1 MNRAARILLF
11 ILGVLLGLALIV
23 VIAFVAIR
31 RSPFPDTDG
40 EKAIGLPDECHA
52 AATRD
57 DSFCVALTGHGLKD
71 TVTIYRDDYGIPNIY
86 ASSPEDLF
94 FAQGYIHAQDRMW
107 QMEFWRH
114 ISQGRIA
121 EIVGE
126 PGIENDKFI
135 RTSGWNRIA
144 AANTAYYEAELPEAM
159 NALTAYSAGVN
170 AWLAENQDDIGISQR
185 VLGLVGEP
193 WAIEPWE
200 PLHSIGWG
208 VVMGWDL
215 GGNWT
220 DELQRARLYR
230 LIGEEA
236 TNELIPGYPYDS
248 RPVIAPSEEIGG
260 VARDANGAVR
270 VASGAPAIDWARVS
284 TDLIGRPP
292 AALGSGPLLGS
303 NNWVVSG
310 DHTASGL
317 PLLANDPHLGIQMPS
332 IWYEVGLHAPGW
344 DVRGFSFA
352 GIPGVIIGHNN
363 RIAWGVTNVGPDVQD
378 LYIEKINPDNP
389 NQYEYMGEWKDMN
402 VIEEVIKVNGG
413 EDVVL
418 QVRETIHGPIVSDVL
433 EDQPDALAL
442 RWTANAGPSRILQS
456 VLSINQA
463 QNFDEFREALRFWE
477 IPSQNFVYADVDGNI
492 GYQTPSLIPIRKS
505 GQGMVPVPGWTD
517 EYEWDGYIPFEELP
531 YIFNPA
537 KGFIVT
543 ANHAVVDEQYPYFI
557 ARDWASGD
565 RGQRITDMLSEAIA
579 AGPVTADDFARI
591 HFDSYSLRAESYV
604 PLLLDLSSD
613 DAAIQEALGY
623 LRNWDYQERRDS
635 VAASLFEIFYMQ
647 LARNVLA
654 DDVGEENVSDAY
666 STIYFHKLAR
676 DPAARWW
683 DDTTTPATETR
694 EDILLR
700 SLADAVAWLKA
711 NRGGDMSDWTWGSL
725 HTATFSSSP
734 LGESGIGPIEGLV
747 NRGPFPADGGSD
759 LVNAANW
766 GWDDPAVITSHP
778 SMRMIVDLS
787 DFDASRS
794 VIPTGQSGH
803 PGHTHYDDQIEL
815 WLNGEYHPMLFSRAA
830 VEAAAVDQLILQP
843 ER

>member
-1 MNRAARILLF
+1 MNRATRILLF
-11 ILGVLLGLALIV
+11 ILGVLIGLALLV

-40 EKAIGLPDECHA
+40 EKAVALPDECHA
-52 AATRD
+52 ADTRD
-57 DSFCVALTGHGLKD
+57 DVFCVALTGPGLKD
-71 TVTIYRDDYGIPNIY
+71 TVHIYRDEFGIPHIY
-86 ASSPEDLF
+86 ANNPEDMF
-94 FAQGYIHAQDRMW
+94 FAQGYVHAQDRMW

-114 ISQGRIA
+114 ISQGRVS

-144 AANTAYYEAELPEAM
+144 AANTEYYERELPEAM
-159 NALTAYSAGVN
+159 NALDAYSAGVN
-170 AWLAENQDDIGISQR
+170 TWLAENNGDISINQR

-193 WAIEPWE
+193 WEIEPWQ
-200 PLHSIGWG
+200 PVHSIGWG

-215 GGNWT
+215 GGNWQ
-220 DELQRARLYR
+220 DELQRARLYK
-230 LIGEEA
+230 LLGQEA
-236 TNELIPGYPYDS
+236 TDELQPGYPYDT
-248 RPVIAPSEEIGG
+248 RPVIAPTSEISAA
-260 VARDANGAVR
+260 ARS
-270 VASGAPAIDWARVS
+270 ASGLTASIPEIDWARVS

-292 AALGSGPLLGS
+292 AALGRGPFLGS

-310 DHTASGL
+310 DHTESGL

-332 IWYEVGLHAPGW
+332 IWYEIGLHAPGW

-352 GIPGVIIGHNN
+352 GIPGVIVGHNN

-389 NQYEYMGEWKDMN
+389 NQYEYMGEWKDMT
-402 VIEEVIKVNGG
+402 VIEEVIQVNGG
-413 EDVVL
+413 EDIVL
-418 QVRETIHGPIVSDVL
+418 QVRETQHGPIISDVL
-433 EDQPDALAL
+433 EDQPDVLAM
-442 RWTANAGPSRILQS
+442 RWTATSGPSRILQS

-463 QNFDEFREALRFWE
+463 QNFDEFREALRYWE

-492 GYQTPSLIPIRKS
+492 GYQTPSLIPIRQS
-505 GQGMVPVPGWTD
+505 GQGMIPVPGWTG
-517 EYEWDGYIPFEELP
+517 EYEWDSYIPFEELP
-531 YIFNPA
+531 FIFNPA
-537 KGFIVT
+537 KGYIVT

-565 RGQRITDMLSEAIA
+565 RGQRITDMLDEAIA
-579 AGPVTADDFARI
+579 AGPVAADDFARI
-591 HFDSYSLRAESYV
+591 HSDSYSLRAESYV
-604 PLLLDLSSD
+604 PLLASLTSEDADVQRALDL
-613 DAAIQEALGY
+613 
-623 LRNWDYQERRDS
+623 LREWDYQERRDS

-654 DDVGEENVSDAY
+654 DDVGEENVGDAH
-666 STIYFHKLAR
+666 SIIYFHQLAG

-683 DDTTTPATETR
+683 DDTTTAATETR

-700 SLADAVAWLKA
+700 SLTDAVAWLTETL
-711 NRGGDMSDWTWGSL
+711 GGDMDDWTWGSL
-725 HTATFSSSP
+725 HQATFASTP
-734 LGESGIGPIEGLV
+734 LGESGIGPIEALV

-759 LVNAANW
+759 LVNANNW
-766 GWDDPAVITSHP
+766 SWDEPAAVQSHP

-787 DFDASRS
+787 DFDASQT

-803 PGHTHYDDQIEL
+803 PGNRHYDDQIEL
-815 WLNGEYHPMLFSRAA
+815 WLNGQYHPMHFSREA
-830 VEAAAVDQLILQP
+830 VEAAAVDHLVLQP